1 LMRSA
6 AACDAAMRYMIQV
19 GQTKLIYNEL
29 ARLVYLGLRLP
40 WFRGRSWTKN
50 VCLFLL
56 YRVL

>member
-1 LMRSA
+1 MGSA

-19 GQTKLIYNEL
+19 RQTILIYNEL
-29 ARLVYLGLRLP
+29 AQLIYFGLRLP

>member
-1 LMRSA
+1 
-6 AACDAAMRYMIQV
+6 MRYMIQV
-19 GQTKLIYNEL
+19 RQTILIYNEL
-29 ARLVYLGLRLP
+29 AQLIYFGLRLP